1 MREAR
6 GMGETHTYTDYVE
19 LALFWRRNKLMI
31 FRLHPGIQE
40 SLQWDST
47 PVWTAWEPRSLMVH
61 ISVQEQEKMDMS
73 GLVQGRQK
81 ARRRFFV
88 FFLFVLLDGARS
100 QRTSTWLCSQVQTLT
115 SSGDGLTETP
125 RKSITQDL
133 PFCSDVDITLSSK
146 GACRHLDSRSVP
158 PSPPASSFS
167 LFSFDNQQ
175 LSNRMM
181 PTSFKEVGRGLQ
193 TPGEDRA
200 TPWV

>member
-6 GMGETHTYTDYVE
+6 GIGETHTQIM
-19 LALFWRRNKLMI
+19 RNWLCFGDWTSSRSSVCTQASRKACS
-31 FRLHPGIQE
+31 GIQPQSE
-40 SLQWDST
+40 RPENQDHWWCT
-47 PVWTAWEPRSLMVH
+47 FQFRS
-61 ISVQEQEKMDMS
+61 
-73 GLVQGRQK
+73 
-81 ARRRFFV
+81 RRRWICLV
-88 FFLFVLLDGARS
+88 WCKAGRKPGGDSLSSSFLFCWMEPAHRG
-100 QRTSTWLCSQVQTLT
+100 LCSQVQTLT

-125 RKSITQDL
+125 RNSITQDL